1 MLVMMVILT
10 MIIAMVIFGIVN
22 LVCGIVCTWYLVKL
36 VPSVFPLENYT
47 LGWKKSASAVVRMVT
62 NMSIILIITI
72 ITTLMPCMQR
82 LLFMGVQAVW
92 PDSQV
97 YLYSSKSW
105 CHMFIWY
112 DIVAQ
117 SQSSVCSQQCETSSI
132 IRSTSLHLYDS
143 IASVNI
149 SAISTSMCQ
158 NHQHAMLWPKTFTH
172 RISLEHPH
180 LQSEVRKWF

>member
-1 MLVMMVILT
+1 MTPHVNLQGWWSFAREWDDFLSPNNHDDYDSDGGWLWLCLVMMVILT
-10 MIIAMVIFGIVN
+10 MMIAMVIFVKVY
-22 LVCGIVCTWYLVKL
+22 LVCGIVDLVFGGVKL

-105 CHMFIWY
+105 WHEWHYVIH
-112 DIVAQ
+112 V
-117 SQSSVCSQQCETSSI
+117 
-132 IRSTSLHLYDS
+132 
-143 IASVNI
+143 
-149 SAISTSMCQ
+149 
-158 NHQHAMLWPKTFTH
+158 
-172 RISLEHPH
+172 
-180 LQSEVRKWF
+180 